1 MTTLSPATSS
11 DPDMAAIIRK
21 YNEVTERL
29 MRSQEA
35 LSGEV
40 YRLRNALEEK
50 NKELERA
57 ERLAALG
64 EMAAG
69 IAHEIRNPL
78 GGIRLYA
85 SVLQR
90 DLADRPRERELVRRL
105 DAGACNL
112 EQIVGDVLAFAGGAE
127 PDPCNVT
134 VGAILDAS
142 ISQTAP
148 RTQLRRVAIEIDPA
162 LHAVSVRCD
171 ARQMARALSNLIFNA
186 LDAVEAGGTIRIRE
200 GAFGAPD
207 RETDASL
214 CFIRIEDDGQGL
226 EPATLQRIFDPF
238 FTTQDCGTGLGLAI
252 VHRIAESNGG
262 FVTAG
267 NRPEG
272 GAVFVLSVPRAAGVD
287 GPERTGGIE

>member
-1 MTTLSPATSS
+1 MTTMSTSTSS
-11 DPDMAAIIRK
+11 DPDLAAIILK

-40 YRLRNALEEK
+40 FRLRNALEEK

-90 DLADRPRERELVRRL
+90 DLADRPREQELVRRL

-127 PDPCNVT
+127 PDPRNVT
-134 VGAILDAS
+134 VGEILDAS

-148 RTQLRRVAIEIDPA
+148 RAQLRRVTIEVDPA
-162 LHAVSVRCD
+162 LCEVNVRCD
-171 ARQMARALSNLIFNA
+171 ASQMARAFSNLIFNA

-200 GAFGAPD
+200 GAFGTPD
-207 RETDASL
+207 HEGDKSL
-214 CFIRIEDDGQGL
+214 CFIRIEDDGPGI
-226 EPATLQRIFDPF
+226 EPGTLQRIFDPF
-238 FTTQDCGTGLGLAI
+238 FTTKDSGTGLGLAI

-262 FVTAG
+262 FITAG
-267 NRPEG
+267 NRHEE
-272 GAVFVLSVPRAAGVD
+272 GAVFVLSVPRAEGED
-287 GPERTGGIE
+287 GPERTGGTV